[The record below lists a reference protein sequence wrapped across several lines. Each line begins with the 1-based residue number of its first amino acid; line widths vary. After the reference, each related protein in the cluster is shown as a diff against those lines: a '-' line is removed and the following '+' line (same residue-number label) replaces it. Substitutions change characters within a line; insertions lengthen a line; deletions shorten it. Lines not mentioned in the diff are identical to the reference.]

1 MIVVPSNVRK
11 NGRRYKLIKIYKQSR
26 YALYQDE
33 KTKTKISFTFH
44 ELGLIRDNLKIMRG
58 FKRNPQKVKF

>member
-11 NGRRYKLIKIYKQSR
+11 NGRRYELIKIYKQNR

-33 KTKTKISFTFH
+33 KTKAKISFTFH
-44 ELGLIRDNLKIMRG
+44 ELGLIRDDLKIMRG